1 MLTKFLCLRH
11 EGDSKANIRRW
22 SSAYDEDDMD
32 SLEFESELFE
42 EYM

>member
-11 EGDSKANIRRW
+11 EGDFTATIRRW

-32 SLEFESELFE
+32 SIEFESELFE
-42 EYM
+42 ECM

>member
-11 EGDSKANIRRW
+11 EGDFTATIRRW

-32 SLEFESELFE
+32 IDTLTDLLEDW
-42 EYM
+42 M